1 MHFCLFQNSNL
12 LTTMHLFV
20 LVPMSYSLPTIG
32 MLTIAIDIFVGLE
45 PSLPRVSLL
54 LRDMCTMCACVLKCC
69 TNLGYTH
76 NPPSLFHVAVM
87 CATDRGEDSCQ
98 GDSGGP
104 LLLVGEEDIQVGVVS
119 WGAGGCAS
127 GTPGVY
133 SRISAASDW
142 IKQGICD
149 NSRRPPSDLCPNAVS
164 GGGGG
169 GDGTPALLPTP
180 KPPPTPKPSAPAPA
194 VCQSCYWIFCWEV
207 QC

>member
-1 MHFCLFQNSNL
+1 M
-12 LTTMHLFV
+12 
-20 LVPMSYSLPTIG
+20 I
-32 MLTIAIDIFVGLE
+32 
-45 PSLPRVSLL
+45 
-54 LRDMCTMCACVLKCC
+54 CVLCARVC
-69 TNLGYTH
+69 SNVVLIWAIH
-76 NPPSLFHVAVM
+76 NPPSLFHAVVM

-104 LLLVGEEDIQVGVVS
+104 LLLVGEKDIQVGVVS

-180 KPPPTPKPSAPAPA
+180 KPPTPKPPSPAPA
-194 VCQSCYWIFCWEV
+194 VCQSCFWIFCWDV